1 MVSTCVRP
9 YDRAVTIEQ
18 PPAPLPLVV
27 GISGATGVTYAVELL
42 RALRRLGQP
51 THLIVSEMAA
61 RTLAIETDMALE
73 ELRALADVVHSN
85 RDLAAAVS
93 SGSFRTRGMV
103 VVPCSVKTLSGIAN
117 AFSQNLLI
125 RAADVTLKERRPLVV
140 VFRETP
146 LHAGHLRLLLQ
157 AAEAGAIIMPPLPA
171 FYTRPRT
178 VDEIVLQTV
187 GRTLDQF
194 GIEHDLTPRWTGA

>member
-1 MVSTCVRP
+1 MIP
-9 YDRAVTIEQ
+9 PVTIEQ
-18 PPAPLPLVV
+18 PPTPLPLVV